1 MPVCPRREKTA
12 RRWRWK
18 GPRSRAAPSIT
29 RTFCCGLL
37 SFLTCHLS
45 VTDDVVVPATATA
58 TVPLFSAALIT
69 VCFVV
74 LLAVPF
80 PGVPLAG
87 RAVVNGASEAVSA
100 LRAFIPDAKPGL
112 AATVPVAPPLSRR
125 SLRSWHP
132 GKRPPGC
139 KGQRRFANRASRRC
153 GGCLPVVVSGAIHLF
168 KPLSPG
174 AKTATTVSASPGV
187 KCTSRKTFC
196 PEAGKNF
203 CGLPPDSR
211 FRPWQ

>member
-37 SFLTCHLS
+37 SFYACHLS
-45 VTDDVVVPATATA
+45 VTDDVVVPATA

-100 LRAFIPDAKPGL
+100 LAGF
-112 AATVPVAPPLSRR
+112 
-125 SLRSWHP
+125 HP
-132 GKRPPGC
+132 
-139 KGQRRFANRASRRC
+139 
-153 GGCLPVVVSGAIHLF
+153 
-168 KPLSPG
+168 
-174 AKTATTVSASPGV
+174 
-187 KCTSRKTFC
+187 
-196 PEAGKNF
+196 
-203 CGLPPDSR
+203 
-211 FRPWQ
+211 